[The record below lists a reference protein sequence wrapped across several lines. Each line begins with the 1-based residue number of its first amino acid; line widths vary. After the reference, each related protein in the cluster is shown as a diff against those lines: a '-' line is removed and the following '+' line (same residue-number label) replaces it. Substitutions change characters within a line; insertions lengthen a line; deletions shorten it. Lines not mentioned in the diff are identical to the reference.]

1 MAEAGRKPNTKA
13 LTTCALLA
21 ALALIFS
28 YLEFLLPI
36 NAGLPGIKLGLANI
50 AVLAALYHLRP
61 GYALFV
67 NLARIA
73 LAALLFGNMFS
84 ALYALCGGLFSLL
97 VMVLLKKAGAFS
109 IAGVSMAA
117 GACHNLAQIALAAL
131 ITSTPGLF
139 AYFPVLLASG
149 MAAGIFNGIV
159 CTLVLRKISR

>member
-1 MAEAGRKPNTKA
+1 MAEAGRKTNTKA

-50 AVLAALYHLRP
+50 AVLAALYQLGP

-84 ALYALCGGLFSLL
+84 ALY
-97 VMVLLKKAGAFS
+97 
-109 IAGVSMAA
+109 
-117 GACHNLAQIALAAL
+117 LAQIARAAL